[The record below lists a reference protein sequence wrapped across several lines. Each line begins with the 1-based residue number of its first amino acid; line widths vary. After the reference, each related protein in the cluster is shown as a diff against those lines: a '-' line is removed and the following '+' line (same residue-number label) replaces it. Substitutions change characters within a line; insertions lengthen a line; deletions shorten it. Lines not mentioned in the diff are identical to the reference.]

1 NRMLGVRIPP
11 GLPLSYSMD
20 IQELIMER
28 TGNLMVAGK
37 IGQGIEKVKDVFVR
51 IRTFF
56 SEVIAEAKKVTWPT
70 FKEVRDTTIVVIIA
84 IFIFGIFLYLV
95 DMGLGEILRLL
106 FRKVKG

>member
-1 NRMLGVRIPP
+1 
-11 GLPLSYSMD
+11 
-20 IQELIMER
+20 MER
-28 TGNLMVAGK
+28 TGKLVMPDK
-37 IGQGIEKVKDVFVR
+37 IGHGIEKVKDFFLR

-84 IFIFGIFLYLV
+84 IFVFGIFLYLV